1 MSRAAETWF
10 HNAVIDGVQRLYALN
25 LADRPA
31 AEVLPLAAV
40 TWVEVLWSWMLWNEA
55 LDAKRL
61 AVGFRN
67 LAASVERW
75 PAPKQL
81 RAHLPARRSDAPA
94 LAQPSCGP
102 TAEQRARLEEVRNRI
117 SKRRVHPVEG
127 SGTPLGRDTFPA
139 AHEDATETPRERSG
153 DLELS

>member
-1 MSRAAETWF
+1 MSHAAETWF

-75 PAPKQL
+75 PAPRQL
-81 RAHLPARRSDAPA
+81 RAHLPARRTDAPA
-94 LAQPSCGP
+94 LARPSCGP
-102 TAEQRARLEEVRNRI
+102 TPEQKARLDEVRASLRGI
-117 SKRRVHPVEG
+117 DRRQKTSAV
-127 SGTPLGRDTFPA
+127 SGTIA
-139 AHEDATETPRERSG
+139 AEDKAATDATGAGTE
-153 DLELS
+153 